1 QGMQVAGREITISGS
16 LLQPLTRRTNDIL
29 RLVLAAVFLAT
40 VITSS
45 VITRNRWDELEKSI
59 SRIVGVLSL
68 TQSDVVYLVYG
79 IAILALPFMILIG
92 LIVAR
97 QWKLLGAYAAAG
109 FLAILALSI
118 SGSGF
123 AAPQWHFDL
132 SDRLRTVLAQF
143 LDDPR
148 WI

>member
-1 QGMQVAGREITISGS
+1 MRVDGRDISVSGD

-45 VITRNRWDELEKSI
+45 VITRNRWDELEESI
-59 SRIVGVLSL
+59 SRIVGVLSP

-97 QWKLLGAYAAAG
+97 QWKLLGAYAAA
-109 FLAILALSI
+109 LACGLAQPCCCS
-118 SGSGF
+118 SHSS
-123 AAPQWHFDL
+123 APQGLRNKRSWK
-132 SDRLRTVLAQF
+132 SRLARLTP
-143 LDDPR
+143 PR
-148 WI
+148 RPR